1 MTLEDFALDGKDLA
15 TREAKVSLGGSY
27 ISAGGDEFMFDGK
40 AWVGLLT
47 DDAPREAR
55 AILLRCR
62 RNPMNPAYGHTG
74 CVSVVL
80 AGHAV
85 ACKSIDPAGGR
96 GNACLAV
103 EGAHPPTE

>member
-1 MTLEDFALDGKDLA
+1 MEFTLEDFALDGKDLA

-47 DDAPREAR
+47 DDAPRETR

-62 RNPMNPAYGHTG
+62 RNRNAE
-74 CVSVVL
+74 
-80 AGHAV
+80 AGA
-85 ACKSIDPAGGR
+85 ADPDSA
-96 GNACLAV
+96 
-103 EGAHPPTE
+103 